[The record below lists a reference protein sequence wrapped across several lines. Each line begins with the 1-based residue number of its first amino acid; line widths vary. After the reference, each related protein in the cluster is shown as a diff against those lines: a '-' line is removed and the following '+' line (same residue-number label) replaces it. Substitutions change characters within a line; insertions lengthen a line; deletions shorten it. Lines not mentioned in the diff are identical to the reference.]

1 MLKDYLH
8 RLYPWQAAKLLFSPP
23 SARLVLRPPRQP
35 TTQAQVENLLLTIE
49 TTNPESV
56 SGFSVHKQP
65 SVIANAGKYNLYRFL
80 MMRKVESICLGVFLK
95 GRCKTGDIVCLYPGT
110 VYLPFEPLLFVSIS
124 NRYILKCYDGVFV
137 DGKSTGL
144 SGKVFNSLYHRENWP
159 GAIQT
164 SDKTWMT
171 QSPKNPFAIG
181 QYVNNG
187 TQINP
192 SNVRYQELDLLP
204 SFPVG
209 LRQYL
214 PNIYWASMDPMS
226 TPFRI
231 VALVAERD
239 IKDEELFSTYMDN
252 SGERQESI

>member
-1 MLKDYLH
+1 MLKDYLY

-23 SARLVLRPPRQP
+23 LPRIVSRPHLA
-35 TTQAQVENLLLTIE
+35 TQAQVEKLLLGIA
-49 TTNPESV
+49 NPGLC
-56 SGFSVHKQP
+56 GFSVQKQQ
-65 SVIANAGKYNLYRFL
+65 SSIANAG
-80 MMRKVESICLGVFLK
+80 LGVFMK
-95 GRCKTGDIVCLYPGT
+95 GECKAGDIVCLYPGT

-124 NRYILKCYDGVFV
+124 NRYILKCYDGIFV
-137 DGKSTGL
+137 DGKTRGL

-171 QSPKNPFAIG
+171 EAPKNPFAIG

-187 TQINP
+187 TLDHP
-192 SNVRYQELDLLP
+192 PNVRYQEIDLLP
-204 SFPVG
+204 SFPID

-214 PNIYWASMDPMS
+214 PNIYWTSMDPIT

-231 VALVAERD
+231 VTLVAERD
-239 IKDEELFSTYMDN
+239 IQDEELFSTYMDN
-252 SGERQESI
+252 SGEDQ

>member
-65 SVIANAGKYNLYRFL
+65 SVIANAG
-80 MMRKVESICLGVFLK
+80 LGVFLK